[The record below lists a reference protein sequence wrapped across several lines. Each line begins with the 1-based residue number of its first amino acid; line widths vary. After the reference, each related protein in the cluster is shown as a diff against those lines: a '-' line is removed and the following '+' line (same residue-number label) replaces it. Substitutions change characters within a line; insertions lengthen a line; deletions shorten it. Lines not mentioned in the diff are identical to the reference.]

1 MMARCPLRDS
11 IAKMSVGCLKG
22 SLLLDDGEMF
32 EVLSRCLLNVSRVHR
47 CLMMERCLR
56 FCQDVC

>member
-1 MMARCPLRDS
+1 MFVER
-11 IAKMSVGCLKG
+11 LK
-22 SLLLDDGEMF
+22 SPPLLDDGEMF